1 MKTTLGQYRVFLDD
15 GILLFIA
22 DFDTEEEAN
31 HFCNQRP
38 WQQYRIVDTKKA
50 PEGAS
55 DGRDV

>member
-15 GILLFIA
+15 GILFFIA

-50 PEGAS
+50 PEKAS
-55 DGRDV
+55 DV